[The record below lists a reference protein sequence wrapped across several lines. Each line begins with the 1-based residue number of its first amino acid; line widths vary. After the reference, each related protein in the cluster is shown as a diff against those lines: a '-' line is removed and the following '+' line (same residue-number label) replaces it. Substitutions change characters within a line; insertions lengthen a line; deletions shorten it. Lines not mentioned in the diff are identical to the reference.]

1 MHAFEKKW
9 RNLKSGK
16 KITITVKSILLE
28 GSDDKFRNISQQER
42 KIYNGLKEGGKI
54 KKTKALREYKALKL
68 STQDL
73 TPVM

>member
-28 GSDDKFRNISQQER
+28 GSDDKFRNITSR
-42 KIYNGLKEGGKI
+42 NGKYTTGLKKVEKS
-54 KKTKALREYKALKL
+54 KKPKH
-68 STQDL
+68 
-73 TPVM
+73 